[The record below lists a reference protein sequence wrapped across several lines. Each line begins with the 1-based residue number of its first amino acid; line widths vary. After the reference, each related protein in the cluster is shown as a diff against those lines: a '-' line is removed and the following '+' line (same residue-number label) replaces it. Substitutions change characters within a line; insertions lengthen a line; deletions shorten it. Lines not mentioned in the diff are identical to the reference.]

1 MPAIDPD
8 LCAVIRCA
16 YCGRFALDPPEAPP
30 ATDREAWEF
39 LTEQHWPECPW
50 VQTRAW
56 SLSLRPGVPRYP
68 RGVLNMDGPTLRAA
82 GWQLTTEHSASSYG
96 LAVLVAPDGEAL
108 GDGEMVSV
116 QPDGTLSQDLSGLL
130 YTGAQLRELLEP
142 AGCPSAEAL
151 RRTRE

>member
-39 LTEQHWPECPW
+39 LTEQHWPECSW

-56 SLSLRPGVPRYP
+56 SLSLRPGI
-68 RGVLNMDGPTLRAA
+68 
-82 GWQLTTEHSASSYG
+82 HSRNGITYI
-96 LAVLVAPDGEAL
+96 
-108 GDGEMVSV
+108 
-116 QPDGTLSQDLSGLL
+116 QPE
-130 YTGAQLRELLEP
+130 REDN
-142 AGCPSAEAL
+142 
-151 RRTRE
+151 

>member
-8 LCAVIRCA
+8 LCTVIRCA

-30 ATDREAWEF
+30 ATDREGWAF
-39 LTEQHWPECPW
+39 LAGQHWPECPW

-82 GWQLTTEHSASSYG
+82 GWQLTTEHSASSYAAG
-96 LAVLVAPDGEAL
+96 SADTTAGTRPPAPGVAHSLGVIRSELANSPGARMASPVA
-108 GDGEMVSV
+108 
-116 QPDGTLSQDLSGLL
+116 
-130 YTGAQLRELLEP
+130 
-142 AGCPSAEAL
+142 
-151 RRTRE
+151 